1 MSSVLSAGIIAAG
14 EGSRFRQRGFAT
26 HKPMLQVAGYPLIG
40 HALRNLQSAG
50 IRRVAVIFNEEEPE
64 CAAWVRAHFAGLA
77 PEILIKSTASSFESF
92 WLVGR
97 LLGAGRHLLTTV
109 DAFCLPHETRKM
121 AALPPEEGLALGV
134 TSFVDDEKP
143 LWVDMDEKSGKI
155 SEIGLAGGK
164 YATAGFYNVPGSIFE
179 KRPDGD
185 IASLRFFLKWLV
197 KNGTPAYGV
206 VLSDVIDVDV
216 PKDLEA
222 AERLLEG
229 SKI

>member
-1 MSSVLSAGIIAAG
+1 MSVLSAGIIAAG
-14 EGSRFRQRGFAT
+14 EGSRFRERGIAT
-26 HKPMLQVAGYPLIG
+26 HKPMLEVAGYPLIG
-40 HALRNLQSAG
+40 HALKNLEAAG
-50 IRRVAVIFNEEEPE
+50 IRKAAIIFNERETG
-64 CAAWVRAHFAGLA
+64 CADWVRAHFPGLDL
-77 PEILIKSTASSFESF
+77 EILIKSTASSFESF

-97 LLGAGRHLLTTV
+97 LLGTGRHLLTTV

-121 AALPPEEGLALGV
+121 AAQPPEEGMALGV

-143 LWVDMDEKSGKI
+143 LWVKMDEKSGKI
-155 SEIGLAGGK
+155 SEIGAALGK

-179 KRPDGD
+179 KRPDED

-197 KNGTPAYGV
+197 QKGTPAYGV

-229 SKI
+229 AKI

>member
-1 MSSVLSAGIIAAG
+1 
-14 EGSRFRQRGFAT
+14 
-26 HKPMLQVAGYPLIG
+26 MLQVAGYPLIG
-40 HALRNLQSAG
+40 HALKNLQAAG
-50 IRRVAVIFNEEEPE
+50 IRKVAVIFNEDEAE
-64 CAAWVRAHFAGLA
+64 CAAWVRAHFAELD
-77 PEILIKSTASSFESF
+77 PQILIKSTASSFESF

-97 LLGAGRHLLTTV
+97 LIGKGRHLLTTV

-121 AALPPEEGLALGV
+121 VDQSLEEGMALGV

-143 LWVDMDEKSGKI
+143 LWVKMDEKSGKI
-155 SEIGLAGGK
+155 SEIGAASGK

-179 KRPDGD
+179 KRPDEE

-197 KNGTPAYGV
+197 RKGTPACGV
-206 VLSDVIDVDV
+206 VLSDVVDVDV

-229 SKI
+229 SEI